1 MPLWRG
7 AHSQVK
13 SVKGRW
19 PRTILD
25 VQMNTSTNTST
36 NATAATATTRRYS
49 NDPNYTYKFTTS
61 QLQLELQ
68 LQPDYTRLFDAR
80 HVTVHSL

>member
-1 MPLWRG
+1 MSKTFMPLWRG

-25 VQMNTSTNTST
+25 VQMNTSTNTS
-36 NATAATATTRRYS
+36 
-49 NDPNYTYKFTTS
+49 
-61 QLQLELQ
+61 LLEDLWMPRAIFRSSANF
-68 LQPDYTRLFDAR
+68 LKKLLPAWLFRLGP
-80 HVTVHSL
+80 